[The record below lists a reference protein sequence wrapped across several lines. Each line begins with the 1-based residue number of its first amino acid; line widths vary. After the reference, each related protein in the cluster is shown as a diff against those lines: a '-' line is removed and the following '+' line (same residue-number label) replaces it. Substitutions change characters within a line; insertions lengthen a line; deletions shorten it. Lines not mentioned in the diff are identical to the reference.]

1 MRQLRYTDTAE
12 SDLAEIA
19 LYIADQSGHRAVA
32 EAFVSRLRDQCRKLA
47 VLPGILGTARP
58 ELRPDIRSTPCQGYT
73 IFFRYLGDTVQIVSV
88 LGAHRDIEGYFAP

>member
-1 MRQLRYTDTAE
+1 
-12 SDLAEIA
+12 
-19 LYIADQSGHRAVA
+19 
-32 EAFVSRLRDQCRKLA
+32 
-47 VLPGILGTARP
+47 LPATLGTARP